1 MLFNGTEESIIESAI
16 LFHGHKCPGLASG
29 IRVSE
34 VVLRELGKP
43 AKDEEMVAIV
53 ENSSCGVDAIQLLT
67 GCTFGKG
74 NLIFRD
80 YGKSVY
86 TFINRE
92 TNKALRISLNKEAF
106 DTNEKQLALF
116 AKVREG
122 TATDVEREMFTK
134 NHMKKSDYILNMPE
148 DELMVIKKI
157 EPETIQKARIHES
170 LKCAVCNEHVMET
183 RVRLL
188 NGDIHCIP
196 CFEKITGTKF

>member
-1 MLFNGTEESIIESAI
+1 MSFNDTEESMIENAI
-16 LFHGHKCPGLASG
+16 RFHGHQCPGLAAG

-43 AKDEEMVAIV
+43 ARDEEMVAIV

-80 YGKSVY
+80 FGKSVY

-106 DTNEKQLALF
+106 DTDEEHRTLF
-116 AKVREG
+116 AKVRNK
-122 TATDVEREMFTK
+122 TATEAEREIFTQK
-134 NHMKKSDYILNMPE
+134 HIKKSYEILDLPE
-148 DELMVIKKI
+148 DKLMTIKQV
-157 EPETIQKARIHES
+157 EPEPVQKARIHES
-170 LKCAVCNEHVMET
+170 LDCVVCNEPVMET
-183 RVRLL
+183 RVKLL
-188 NGDIHCIP
+188 DGDTHCIP
-196 CFEKITGTKF
+196 CFEKLTGNKF

>member
-1 MLFNGTEESIIESAI
+1 MIENAI
-16 LFHGHKCPGLASG
+16 RFHGHQCPGLADG

-43 AKDEEMVAIV
+43 ARDEEMIAIV
-53 ENSSCGVDAIQLLT
+53 ENNSCGVDAIQLLT

-106 DTNEKQLALF
+106 DTDEEHRTLF
-116 AKVREG
+116 AKVRNK
-122 TATDVEREMFTK
+122 TAT
-134 NHMKKSDYILNMPE
+134 
-148 DELMVIKKI
+148 
-157 EPETIQKARIHES
+157 
-170 LKCAVCNEHVMET
+170 
-183 RVRLL
+183 
-188 NGDIHCIP
+188 
-196 CFEKITGTKF
+196 